1 MSDAPVEPGFGAVK
15 GVFGPQVLDVGL
27 RQQLLRVDHVQ
38 AGDGEFEK
46 FSKDYFIN
54 PFPCE
59 HISSVPWSACD
70 VCPMNGALFSVKPTH
85 YRTDSWCAM
94 AVYTFYYAEEDIYN
108 KYQGSI
114 LLTVVRLLSLVDQE

>member
-1 MSDAPVEPGFGAVK
+1 MPMKYNRLNDIDYF
-15 GVFGPQVLDVGL
+15 
-27 RQQLLRVDHVQ
+27 QQLREFANDPTF
-38 AGDGEFEK
+38 EKFEK